1 MRPRVDV
8 EPALLEE
15 LRRLA
20 IGAAVA
26 AGDELR
32 RRQGHVTGLATKT
45 TATDPV
51 SDADRA
57 AEALLTG
64 RILAARP
71 GDGLLG
77 EEGADR
83 PSQTGLR
90 WVLDPLDGTV
100 NYLYGLPTWSVSVC
114 CERADG
120 PADREAEAEGD
131 GDGEDGRWRG
141 LVGVVHD
148 PVHGE
153 TFTAMRG
160 HGAWLGRRPLRV
172 NDPVPLDQALVETG
186 FAYEAGRRGR
196 QAAMIARVLPRI
208 RDVRR
213 AGSAALDLC
222 NVAAGRAD
230 AFVEEEL
237 SRWDWAAGVLIAREA
252 GAVVTPFGDG
262 LVAAGPALHPE
273 LVAALEEALDQAP

>member
-1 MRPRVDV
+1 MRSLIDPD
-8 EPALLEE
+8 PALLDE
-15 LRRLA
+15 LKRLA
-20 IGAAVA
+20 VRAAVA
-26 AGDELR
+26 AGAELR

-57 AEALLTG
+57 SEALLTT
-64 RILAARP
+64 RILSARP
-71 GDGLLG
+71 DDGLLG

-83 PSQTGLR
+83 PSGTGLR

-120 PADREAEAEGD
+120 VAGD
-131 GDGEDGRWRG
+131 GDGGLAGDGWRG

-148 PVHGE
+148 AVHGE
-153 TFTAMRG
+153 TYTAIRG
-160 HGAWLGRRPLRV
+160 QGAWLGRQRLRV
-172 NDPVPLDQALVETG
+172 NDPVPLDKALLETG
-186 FAYEAGRRGR
+186 FAYEPGRRAR
-196 QAAMIARVLPRI
+196 QAAMIARLLPRI
-208 RDVRR
+208 ADIRR

-222 NVAAGRAD
+222 GVAAGRAD
-230 AFVEEEL
+230 AFFEEEL

-252 GAVVTPFGDG
+252 GAVVTPYGNG
-262 LVAAGPALHPE
+262 LVAAGAALHPA
-273 LVAALEEALDQAP
+273 LVAAIESVR